1 MSAIRK
7 NREFARATSLRAALH
22 VLPAHERP
30 NLFAGD

>member
-1 MSAIRK
+1 MPAQQ
-7 NREFARATSLRAALH
+7 NREYARATSLRAALH